1 MVPHWAEFAFTRG
14 VNKLLP
20 ASTPPLNAISSH
32 WVFRGAKSL
41 PLVDSKML
49 VIIQHGIHLLGQQGL
64 VEIPQAM
71 FSSLLWSFMF
81 PFCWETADV
90 HLMSLHVLSEVP
102 VQVDFGFVA
111 LGKQPQVEHMMIMN
125 CCLQLMQALKYEVSQ
140 EQQFQHSP
148 CQPEEG
154 TVFRKHMHGIS
165 HNCHAQCLLG

>member
-1 MVPHWAEFAFTRG
+1 MSRMKHSSLPTRYWWFSCQRSKSLECRWMVPHWAEFAFTRG

-32 WVFRGAKSL
+32 WAFRGAKSL

-64 VEIPQAM
+64 VEIPKAM

-90 HLMSLHVLSEVP
+90 HIMSPHVLSEVP
-102 VQVDFGFVA
+102 VENGAWVCCTEASASGTAHDVHGWLSPTHSETQVHH
-111 LGKQPQVEHMMIMN
+111 LP
-125 CCLQLMQALKYEVSQ
+125 
-140 EQQFQHSP
+140 
-148 CQPEEG
+148 
-154 TVFRKHMHGIS
+154 
-165 HNCHAQCLLG
+165 